1 MPQGYKARPE
11 QVILFK
17 VSAWDTNCPQHIP
30 QKFDAADVAAALA
43 ARDARIAELEAE
55 LAKLKGKSAAVG

>member
-1 MPQGYKARPE
+1 
-11 QVILFK
+11 
-17 VSAWDTNCPQHIP
+17 
-30 QKFDAADVAAALA
+30 VAAALA